1 MLLSTL
7 NATYYIPRG
16 EKKSVHVKH
25 QKSYLLSISCTLEY
39 SEHTFYTLTTAAM
52 PIMTER
58 DLFRIKFLKA
68 SQFHVLSTLSHL
80 RWNCSTHLFFCL
92 STLWSNSEWAITISP
107 GVFFPSPFNFCFDL
121 AEQQALYK
129 SRWKKLTYRTMML

>member
-52 PIMTER
+52 PIMTQR

-80 RWNCSTHLFFCL
+80 RWNCSTHLFFVSAHCGQIP
-92 STLWSNSEWAITISP
+92 SEQSRFHP
-107 GVFFPSPFNFCFDL
+107 GFFPSPFNFCFDL